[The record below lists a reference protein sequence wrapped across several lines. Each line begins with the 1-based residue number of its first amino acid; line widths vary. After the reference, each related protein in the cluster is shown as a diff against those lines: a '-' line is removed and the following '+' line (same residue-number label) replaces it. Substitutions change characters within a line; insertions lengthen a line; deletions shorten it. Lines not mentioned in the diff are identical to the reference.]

1 MLINQKAVR
10 DHILTLAKQIRPHH
24 PFERVGASFLARV
37 EGAVRSAITREI
49 QQHPSKGKTLL

>member
-1 MLINQKAVR
+1 
-10 DHILTLAKQIRPHH
+10 
-24 PFERVGASFLARV
+24 VGASFIARI